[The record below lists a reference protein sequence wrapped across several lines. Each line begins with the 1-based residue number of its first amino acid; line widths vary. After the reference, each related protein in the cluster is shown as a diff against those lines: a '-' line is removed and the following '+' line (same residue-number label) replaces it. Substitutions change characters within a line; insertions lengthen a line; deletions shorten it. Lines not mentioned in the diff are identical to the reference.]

1 MRRGF
6 LHVRRGLLR
15 MYGGF
20 LVHRRGLLHGGWF
33 IKYAP
38 GLEYF
43 DAISHIARAK
53 CPVEITRA
61 GLGDYTCPPSGLA
74 LYFNAIPGSKSIR
87 WVQGSEHGFI
97 PPGENQ
103 VAVLG
108 DFRPTGGESK
118 SQNASSSAR

>member
-1 MRRGF
+1 MKIAS
-6 LHVRRGLLR
+6 LLSAALITLPLAL
-15 MYGGF
+15 F
-20 LVHRRGLLHGGWF
+20 A
-33 IKYAP
+33 AP
-38 GLEYF
+38 NPF
-43 DAISHIARAK
+43 DDVNHIRRAK

-74 LYFNAIPGSKSIR
+74 LYYNAVPGKKSIS

-108 DFRPTGGESK
+108 NFKPTGGESK
-118 SQNASSSAR
+118 SQNASSSVK